1 LFTCHSWD
9 GCGGRPVTMLATDDR
24 AKMRKMLKISD
35 LQVFY
40 LAIAAIFIFTG
51 FIYNFIFFR
60 LFNIRVEQFFTLQD
74 YLASSIEKV
83 YLIIIAIL
91 FAIMSSYLARYIIRE
106 KYKYQHHRFV
116 AVLLYCM
123 PVVMFTAGMLM
134 LIRYNEPSGYFLL
147 SFAMYAGGDYVL
159 FKIIFNGNHD
169 HYSRYFY
176 FTGFILYVLL
186 IISTVVYNRDVVL
199 HEPRHS
205 LKNYQVHFVRDV
217 SVNPDNCIILEANS
231 NYFFFYNESL
241 NKAYV
246 IPKDGISYIET
257 NR

>member
-1 LFTCHSWD
+1 
-9 GCGGRPVTMLATDDR
+9 MLATDDR
-24 AKMRKMLKISD
+24 TKMRRMLKISD

-51 FIYNFIFFR
+51 FIYNFFFFR
-60 LFNIRVEQFFTLQD
+60 LFNIKVEQFFTLQD
-74 YLASSIEKV
+74 YLSSSIEKV

-91 FAIMSSYLARYIIRE
+91 FAMISSYVARYIMQE
-106 KYKYQHHRFV
+106 KQKIQHHRLV
-116 AVLLYCM
+116 AVFLYCI

-134 LIRYNEPSGYFLL
+134 LIKYKEPSGYFLL

-159 FKIIFNGNHD
+159 FKKIFKGNHD
-169 HYSRYFY
+169 SYSRYFY
-176 FTGFILYVLL
+176 LTGFILYVLL
-186 IISTVVYNRDVVL
+186 IASTVVYNRDSVL

-217 SVNPDNCIILEANS
+217 SINPDNCIILEANS

-246 IPKDGISYIET
+246 IPKDDISYIET

>member
-1 LFTCHSWD
+1 MS
-9 GCGGRPVTMLATDDR
+9 ATDDR
-24 AKMRKMLKISD
+24 AKIGRMLKISD

-51 FIYNFIFFR
+51 FIYNFLFFR
-60 LFNIRVEQFFTLQD
+60 LFNIKVEQFFTLQD
-74 YLASSIEKV
+74 YLSSSIEKV
-83 YLIIIAIL
+83 YLIIVAIL
-91 FAIMSSYLARYIIRE
+91 FAVVSTYLARYIMRDRH
-106 KYKYQHHRFV
+106 KYQHHRFV
-116 AVLLYCM
+116 AVLLYCI
-123 PVVMFTAGMLM
+123 PVIMFAAGMLM
-134 LIRYNEPSGYFLL
+134 LIKYKEPSGYFLL
-147 SFAMYAGGDYVL
+147 SFVMYAVSDFVL
-159 FKIIFNGNHD
+159 FKKIFKGNHD
-169 HYSRYFY
+169 SYSHYFY
-176 FTGFILYVLL
+176 FTGFMLYVLL
-186 IISTVVYNRDVVL
+186 IISTVVYNRDSVL